1 MANLSKQKII
11 IVGAGLAGSEAAYQA
26 AKAGFNVEL
35 YEMRPFQKT
44 GAHTTD
50 KFAELICSNSLGSN
64 LPDRASGIL
73 KNELRKLDSLLLRI
87 ADECSVPA
95 GGALAV
101 DREMFSEKVTR
112 YLSNHSNIEVKRQ
125 EVTKIP
131 LSPTIIASGPLTS
144 DALSQSILELTGA
157 DNLFFYDAIAPIVE
171 ADSIN
176 MEIAYKKSR
185 YQTDN
190 EGSDYINCPLTK
202 EQYEIFIKELIAA
215 EKISL
220 RDFENQ
226 IDSGVKAG
234 KSAFFERCLPIE
246 VLADRGPQTLAFGP
260 MRPVG
265 LRNPHTDLQPYAV
278 LQLRQDNLA
287 GTLYNLVGFQTN
299 IKFSEQ
305 RRIFRLIPGLE
316 NAFFSRYGQMHRNT
330 YIAAPLLLS
339 SSLQYKSR
347 LDLFFAGQI
356 TGIEGYVG
364 NIFTGLVAGLNLCR
378 HLSGKDMITFPRGT
392 IIGSLL
398 HYIANASLRDFQ
410 PMKANFGILP
420 PVDEKNKKI
429 RGIRYAQRSMQLI
442 SDLIINHELNT

>member
-11 IVGAGLAGSEAAYQA
+11 IVGAGLAGSEAAYQV

-112 YLSNHSNIEVKRQ
+112 YLSNHPNIEVKRQ